1 MIFIAT
7 RSFIEP
13 AGFRNSSLAHTL
25 CGMPAVILCRR
36 TSGVFPT
43 HSRIDSWTP
52 FMTFPGEEGEDRA
65 FIARSA
71 ALGNNPHSRAF
82 ALYSGRGGPVDEV
95 RFRLLRRGD
104 YIFGSFLKPESVDGY
119 INGVNPG
126 DKADVLGR
134 FPFSE
139 SSVDEAVEYAN
150 IGAKTWR
157 RASLNDRANALR
169 RFREHIARF
178 QERLASLI
186 TRETGKP
193 IWEARHEVIA
203 TVRALD
209 LFL

>member
-95 RFRLLRRGD
+95 RFRLLGRG
-104 YIFGSFLKPESVDGY
+104 
-119 INGVNPG
+119 
-126 DKADVLGR
+126 
-134 FPFSE
+134 
-139 SSVDEAVEYAN
+139 DEAVEYAN

-209 LFL
+209 LFLDDGMG